1 MTTCRPAK
9 TPLDPSLPLLKVQ
22 QSDKRADV
30 LLYQEIVG
38 SLNHLTVSKLSQ
50 FLIDPTETHMSAA
63 RHVLRYLKYS
73 HHYSITYG
81 RSPNLNVLGFADA
94 DWGSDVNDRTSFTG
108 YVFMINN
115 GAVTWTSHKQS
126 SVALSTMEAEY
137 MSLSDAAREAIA
149 RQHFLDDLRIL
160 VNTPV
165 LHSDN
170 QAALSIVLNPVQYQR
185 SKHIAIRYHF
195 IRQAAQNDMITI
207 DYVPMDEQIADV
219 LTKALKPVK
228 HLKAVKLLRLC

>member
-1 MTTCRPAK
+1 MALSP
-9 TPLDPSLPLLKVQ
+9 
-22 QSDKRADV
+22 
-30 LLYQEIVG
+30 G
-38 SLNHLTVSKLSQ
+38 GLTNN
-50 FLIDPTETHMSAA
+50 
-63 RHVLRYLKYS
+63 HVLR
-73 HHYSITYG
+73 
-81 RSPNLNVLGFADA
+81 SP
-94 DWGSDVNDRTSFTG
+94 RR
-108 YVFMINN
+108 
-115 GAVTWTSHKQS
+115 
-126 SVALSTMEAEY
+126 MEAEY

-207 DYVPMDEQIADV
+207 DYVPTDEQIADV